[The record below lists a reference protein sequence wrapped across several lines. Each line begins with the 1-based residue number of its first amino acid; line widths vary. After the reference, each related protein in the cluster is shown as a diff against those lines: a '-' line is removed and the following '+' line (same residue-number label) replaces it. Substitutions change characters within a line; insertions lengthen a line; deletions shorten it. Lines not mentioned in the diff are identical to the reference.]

1 MIFSYEAID
10 QKGER
15 KGGTIEAITQ
25 DVAISSL
32 QRRGLLI
39 SSISA
44 TGKGSLLSMNI
55 SIFERVTN
63 RELVM
68 LSRQIATLFG
78 AHVAA
83 LKVFRMLAQET
94 SKPLIARTLDQ
105 VAIDLQGGTTIHKAL
120 AKHPK
125 IFSPFYVNMISAGEE
140 SGKLADTFEY
150 LADYMERSYE
160 VVSKTRNA
168 LVYPVFVVFVFLVVM
183 IFMFTAVVPN
193 ITSILVDSGQ
203 DIPFYTQV
211 IIHMSDF
218 LVAYGLFL
226 LVGVIVGGFFLW
238 KYIKTKAGNLFF
250 ARVKISVPVVGNLYR
265 KLYLSR
271 LADNMSTMLAS
282 GIPMVRVI
290 EVTATVIGNAIYED
304 VLRETAQAIQTGTTV
319 SQSLGRFP
327 DEIPGI
333 VTQMIAVGEET
344 GELGNIL
351 HTLSDFYRR
360 EVENAVDTM
369 IGLIE
374 PAMIV
379 FLGFGVLFLLVAIL
393 VPIYNISAGF

>member
-290 EVTATVIGNAIYED
+290 EVTATVIGNAIYEN
-304 VLRETAQAIQTGTTV
+304 LLTETAQSIQTGTTV

>member
-10 QKGER
+10 NKGER
-15 KGGTIEAITQ
+15 KAGTIEAITQ
-25 DVAISSL
+25 EVAISSL

-39 SSISA
+39 SRIEASNGGSIFE
-44 TGKGSLLSMNI
+44 MNI
-55 SIFERVTN
+55 SILERVSN
-63 RELVM
+63 REIVM

-105 VAIDLQGGTTIHKAL
+105 VGIDLQSGMSIHKAL
-120 AKHPK
+120 EKHPK
-125 IFSPFYVNMISAGEE
+125 IFSPFYINMVSAGEE
-140 SGKLADTFEY
+140 SGKLSDTFEY
-150 LADYMERSYE
+150 LADHMERTYE

-168 LVYPVFVVFVFLVVM
+168 LVYPVFVVLVFIAVM

-193 ITSILVDSGQ
+193 ITAILVDSGQ
-203 DIPFYTQV
+203 EIPFYTK
-211 IIHMSDF
+211 IIIEASDF

-226 LVGVIVGGFFLW
+226 LVAAIVGGFFTW
-238 KYIKTKAGNLFF
+238 KYAKTKAGNLFF
-250 ARVKISVPVVGNLYR
+250 ARLKISVPVIGNLYR

-282 GIPMVRVI
+282 GISMVRVI
-290 EVTATVIGNAIYED
+290 EVTATVIGNTIFENA
-304 VLRETAQAIQTGTTV
+304 LRETAQAIQTGTSV
-319 SQSLGRFP
+319 SQALGRFP

-333 VTQMIAVGEET
+333 VTQMMAVGEET
-344 GELGNIL
+344 GELGGIL
-351 HTLSDFYRR
+351 KTLSDFYRR

-393 VPIYNISAGF
+393 IPIYNISAGF